1 MTTSY
6 KTYAQFNTITITGRL
21 SHAEVVEGNNGDY
34 LAVTLI
40 SELTDGSEGVAVQFT
55 TSNGL
60 MSLFNSGYLNK
71 GRMITVTGH
80 LNKFEETYFN
90 KKTGKRAILQRPRL
104 TLGQAQVLHGGLGA
118 GAKREDDFSDEL
130 EELETPEVDPAP
142 AFSGQPTL
150 KQIQL

>member
-6 KTYAQFNTITITGRL
+6 KTFAQFNVITIAGRL
-21 SHAEVVEGNNGDY
+21 SHAEVVKGNNGDY

-55 TSNGL
+55 TTNGL
-60 MSLFNSGYLNK
+60 MSLFNSGYLNN

-90 KKTGKRAILQRPRL
+90 KKSGKRAILQRPRL

-118 GAKREDDFSDEL
+118 GAKREELPELDATPSFSGEPTL
-130 EELETPEVDPAP
+130 EEI
-142 AFSGQPTL
+142 SM
-150 KQIQL
+150 

>member
-1 MTTSY
+1 MSDY
-6 KTYAQFNTITITGRL
+6 KTYASFNTLSITGRM
-21 SHAEVVEGNNGDY
+21 SHAEVVKGNNGDY

-40 SELTDGSEGVAVQFT
+40 SELTDGSEGISVQFT

-90 KKTGKRAILQRPRL
+90 KQTGKRAILQRPRL
-104 TLGQAQVLHGGLGA
+104 SLGQAQVLHGGMGP
-118 GAKREDDFSDEL
+118 GEKRKDVVEIDE
-130 EELETPEVDPAP
+130 AP
-142 AFSGQPTL
+142 AFSSDPTL
-150 KQIQL
+150 ETIEL

>member
-1 MTTSY
+1 MSDR
-6 KTYAQFNTITITGRL
+6 KSFAMFNTLTITGRL
-21 SHAEVVEGNNGDY
+21 SFAEVVNGNNGDY

-40 SELTDGSEGVAVQFT
+40 SELTDGSEGIAVQFT
-55 TSNGL
+55 TTNGL
-60 MSLFNSGYLNK
+60 MSLFNSGYLQS

-118 GAKREDDFSDEL
+118 GAKREELPELDETPRFSSEPT
-130 EELETPEVDPAP
+130 LETIEM
-142 AFSGQPTL
+142 
-150 KQIQL
+150 

>member
-60 MSLFNSGYLNK
+60 MSLFNSGYLNT

-118 GAKREDDFSDEL
+118 GAKREDSFSDEL

-150 KQIQL
+150 KKVQL

>member
-60 MSLFNSGYLNK
+60 MSLFNSGYLNT

-118 GAKREDDFSDEL
+118 GAKKEDAFSDEL

-142 AFSGQPTL
+142 AFSAEPTL
-150 KQIQL
+150 KKVQL